1 MIRLTRQCSGHV
13 WRGLQS
19 SVSRAAHTSRSI
31 PHRAARLI
39 AALLTLTMLAAAPT
53 LAQEAR
59 GTITGTVRDAS
70 GGVIPGATVTITNVA
85 MATDVTVI
93 TNEVGFFQAPYLIP
107 GTYQVSAE
115 LSGFRK
121 AAKEVEL
128 RIADRLEVGLTLET
142 GAAVETVNVIADTP
156 LLETT
161 NASLGNVVDSRRIA
175 QLPTPHGDPYA
186 LIGLAAGVTYTGS
199 ARLDRPFEPT
209 HIVGYAMD
217 GTRGNR
223 SDLTIDGVPSTATA
237 NAGEVI
243 ASYVPPADIVQEFKV
258 QTATFDAASGNTE
271 GGVTNLTIKSGTNA
285 LKGTIY
291 IAKTPKNLFANDF
304 FANSNNIPLSDFDYN
319 RYGGMAGGPIVLPGY
334 NGRGKTFFMYGFEGI
349 HESRPRNNGTPTVP
363 TERMRNGDFSELL
376 ALGPQYQIYNPFTR
390 RAIGNG
396 RFQQDPFPG
405 NIIPQNLINPVA
417 RAALEYF
424 GRPLTAGNPDGTG
437 NFQNPSLPEDIK
449 YANNTIRIDH
459 NLTDKQ
465 RMYGRVSWYDRNS
478 NYNNYFGNL
487 ATGEWFKFIS
497 RQVALDHVYVLTP
510 STVLNVRYGYNWFVR
525 GTDSN
530 PANHGFDLTSLGFP
544 ASYNS
549 SIPDDIRRFPRFDIT
564 GYQGTGIGGEERPNE
579 TQSFIATVNKNVGA
593 HSLRTGM
600 EFRQYRETNTFF
612 ANNQTGQFNFDSTWT
627 RGPLDNST
635 PAPGQLGQSFASY
648 LLGLP
653 SSGFVARASGYDE
666 KSQNWGFY
674 LQDDWRVSSR
684 LTVNLGVRYEYE
696 TPLAEVDD
704 RSVRGF
710 DSTYVQAIEA
720 AARARYALNPTP
732 EVPVSAF
739 NVRGGLTFAGVDGQ
753 PSGLY
758 ETPKNNF
765 MPRVG
770 LTYKLGEQ
778 TVLRGGYGMFY
789 GFLGQR
795 RGDVIQSGFS
805 ANTNIIPSLDNGL
818 TFISTLSN
826 PFPNGIQEPV
836 GNALGP
842 ATFLGQ
848 GITFFDP
855 NPKSPRTQRWQIG
868 IQRELPGRW
877 TIEASYVGN
886 YGSQLQTSRNLNAT
900 PNQYLSTSPTRDQAT
915 INYLGQNVPNPF
927 FGLLPSTAAGAL
939 QGQNI
944 ARERLLRPYAQFDSV
959 NTSTNEG
966 ESWYNA
972 LQLNLQ
978 RRFSGGYTI
987 ASSYTYSR
995 FTEAIEFLNAGDPEP
1010 WKGISAV
1017 DVPHRFTLN
1026 GILELPFGRGR
1037 AIGSDAN
1044 GFVDALIGGWQL
1056 SGIYTYQSG
1065 FPLSWGNIIF
1075 TGNLDDIDLPASERT
1090 VARWFNTDAGFNTV
1104 STQQLGSN
1112 VRTFPLRLE
1121 NVRSDTVNN
1130 VDLSL
1135 IKNTSV
1141 VGKTLELRLDALN
1154 AFNHPLLPRGNS
1166 TTTGIITTPTA
1177 ANFGRTVSS
1186 AQENYARRVQVSV
1199 KFLF

>member
-1 MIRLTRQCSGHV
+1 MIRFSRQVSGQIR
-13 WRGLQS
+13 RGLQGL
-19 SVSRAAHTSRSI
+19 VHIFNHLDIR
-31 PHRAARLI
+31 RAARAVTI
-39 AALLTLTMLAAAPT
+39 AAVAAAVFSHPAHL

-59 GTITGTVRDAS
+59 GTILGTVRDAS
-70 GGVIPGATVTITNVA
+70 GGVIPGATVTITNVS
-85 MATDVTVI
+85 MGTEVSLV
-93 TNEVGFFQAPYLIP
+93 TNEVGIFQAPYLIP
-107 GTYQVSAE
+107 GSYRVSAE
-115 LSGFRK
+115 LSGFKK
-121 AAKEVEL
+121 AAREIEL
-128 RIADRLEVGLTLET
+128 RIADRLEVDLSLEAGT
-142 GAAVETVNVIADTP
+142 AVETVNVTADTP

-161 NASLGNVVDSRRIA
+161 NASLGNVVDSRRIS
-175 QLPTPHGDPYA
+175 QLPTPHGDPDA

-271 GGVTNLTIKSGTNA
+271 GGVTNLMIKSGTNA

-291 IAKTPKNLFANDF
+291 VAKTPKSLFANDF
-304 FANSNNIPLSDFDYN
+304 FANANNIPLSDFDYN

-363 TERMRNGDFSELL
+363 TEKMRNGDFSELL

-390 RAIGNG
+390 RAVGNG

-417 RAALEYF
+417 RAALEFF
-424 GRPLTAGNPDGTG
+424 GRPTTPGNPDGTS
-437 NFQNPSLPEDIK
+437 NFQNPSLPEEIK

-478 NYNNYFGNL
+478 NYNNYFNNL

-510 STVLNVRYGYNWFVR
+510 STVLNMRYGYNWFVR
-525 GTDSN
+525 GTSSN

-544 ASYNS
+544 ASYNAA
-549 SIPDDIRRFPRFDIT
+549 IPDDIRRFPRFDIT

-579 TQSFIATVNKNVGA
+579 THSFIATLNKNIGA
-593 HSLRTGM
+593 HSFRTGV

-627 RGPLDNST
+627 RGPLDNSAA
-635 PAPGQLGQSFASY
+635 APGQLGQSFASF

-653 SSGFVARASGYDE
+653 SSGFVARAAGYDE
-666 KSQNWGFY
+666 KSQNWGVY
-674 LQDDWRVSSR
+674 LQDDWRVGSR

-696 TPLAEVDD
+696 TPLVELND

-710 DSTYVQAIEA
+710 DATAVQAIEA

-739 NVRGGLTFAGVDGQ
+739 NVRGGLTFAGVGGQ
-753 PSGLY
+753 PSTLY

-770 LTYKLGEQ
+770 MTFKLNDR
-778 TVLRGGYGMFY
+778 TVVRGGYGMFY

-836 GNALGP
+836 GNALGIE
-842 ATFLGQ
+842 TFLGQ
-848 GITFFDP
+848 SITFFDP
-855 NPKSPRTQRWQIG
+855 NPKTPRTQRWQVG

-877 TIEASYVGN
+877 MVEASYVGN
-886 YGSQLQTSRNLNAT
+886 HGSQLQTSRNLNAT
-900 PNQYLSTSPTRDQAT
+900 PLEFLSTSPTRDQAT

-944 ARERLLRPYAQFDSV
+944 ARERLLRAYPQFDAV
-959 NTSTNEG
+959 NTTTNEG
-966 ESWYNA
+966 WSWYHA
-972 LQLNLQ
+972 LQVNLN
-978 RRFSGGYTI
+978 RRFAGGYTLS
-987 ASSYTYSR
+987 SSYTFSK
-995 FTEAIEFLNAGDPEP
+995 FTEAVEFLNAADPEP
-1010 WKGISAV
+1010 WEGISSV
-1017 DVPHRFTLN
+1017 DSPHRFTLN
-1026 GILELPFGRGR
+1026 GIVELPFGRGR
-1037 AIGSDAN
+1037 RFGADVN
-1044 GFVDALIGGWQL
+1044 PVLNVFIGGWQL
-1056 SGIYTYQSG
+1056 SGIYTYQTGLPIG
-1065 FPLSWGNIIF
+1065 FGNIIF
-1075 TGNLDDIDLPASERT
+1075 TGNIDDIALPASERT
-1090 VARWFNTDAGFNTV
+1090 VARWFNTDAGFNRV
-1104 STQQLGSN
+1104 AAQQLASN
-1112 VRTFPLRLE
+1112 VRTFPPRLE
-1121 NVRSDTVNN
+1121 NVRADNINN

-1135 IKNTSV
+1135 VKNTSIA
-1141 VGKTLELRLDALN
+1141 GRTLELKFESLN
-1154 AFNHPLLPRGNS
+1154 ALNHPLFPGAQSN
-1166 TTTGIITTPTA
+1166 PTA
-1177 ANFGRTVSS
+1177 ANFGQITAST
-1186 AQENYARRVQVSV
+1186 QLNYARRTQVSV